1 MPLTRDLADSVV
13 VITGGSGGI
22 GAATALRLA
31 RRGAAVVVGARRPGA
46 TAEVVSAC
54 RAEGGRALGVP
65 VDVTEPAAVEA
76 LAQRA
81 VEEFGRLDAWVNN
94 ASVAAY
100 GTFTDQPIDEFRRVI
115 ETDLLGVAYGTRTA
129 ITHLRAT
136 GGGVIVNVSSVL
148 GEVTVPY
155 LSGYTTAKH
164 GVRALSG
171 AVRQELQLAGDR
183 EISVCVLLPASIG
196 TPLYR
201 NAANHTGVRVG
212 PLPPVYA
219 PEVVARRIVRLL
231 EHPRREAH
239 AGGVGALLARQWR
252 LAPGLHERVMAVYAD
267 RTTFRGEPA
276 APTSGTVF
284 APADD
289 PSAVDG
295 GWHHRRWTAARLAAL
310 GVAGAGFAL
319 AGLRRARRS

>member
-1 MPLTRDLADSVV
+1 MPLIRDLADSVV
-13 VITGGSGGI
+13 VVTGGSGGI

-31 RRGAAVVVGARRPGA
+31 RRGAAVVVGARRPRA
-46 TAEVVSAC
+46 TAHVVSAC
-54 RAEGGRALGVP
+54 QARGGRAIGVA
-65 VDVTEPAAVEA
+65 VDVADPAAVEA
-76 LAQRA
+76 LGRRA

-100 GTFTDQPIDEFRRVI
+100 GTFTDEPIDEFRRVI

-136 GGGVIVNVSSVL
+136 GGGVIVNVASVL

-171 AVRQELQLAGDR
+171 AVRQELRLAGDR
-183 EISVCVLLPASIG
+183 QISVCVLLPSSID
-196 TPLYR
+196 TPMYR
-201 NAANHTGVRVG
+201 HAANHTGVRVG
-212 PLPPVYA
+212 PIPPVYA
-219 PEVVARRIVRLL
+219 PDVAARRLVRLL

-239 AGGVGALLARQWR
+239 AGRAGALLAQQWK
-252 LAPGLHERVMAVYAD
+252 LAPGLLERVMGGYAG
-267 RTTFRGEPA
+267 RTTFRDEPA
-276 APTSGTVF
+276 APTSGAVF
-284 APADD
+284 APGDD
-289 PSAVDG
+289 ESALDG

-310 GVAGAGFAL
+310 GVAGLGVAFAGW
-319 AGLRRARRS
+319 RRAHR